1 MIHHPPTPPFTIL
14 LAIGL
19 GLVLWPIILPP
30 LAGARISVAPIIIGL
45 VLMGV
50 AVGWAWLAYTQP

>member
-19 GLVLWPIILPP
+19 GLVIWPLILPP
-30 LAGARISVAPIIIGL
+30 LAGEGISITPIVVGVVIMGL
-45 VLMGV
+45 
-50 AVGWAWLAYTQP
+50 AVWWSWLAYTRS